1 MSKALNIIFAGTPDF
16 AAAALQTLISSEHN
30 VVAVFTQPDR
40 PAGRGRKIQFGPV
53 KQLAIDADIPVYQP
67 KTLSQEQFTQIEN
80 MQADVMLVSA
90 YGLLLPKQ
98 VLAAP
103 KLGCI
108 NIHASLLPRWRG
120 AAPIQRAIIAGD
132 EETGI
137 SIMQMVEG
145 LDAGPVLKKF
155 VCKILDTDTGSS
167 LHDRLASIA
176 ATEIVSVLEELHDN
190 TLVTITQDE
199 NKACYAKK
207 LSKQE
212 ANIDWQQSALEI
224 SRKIRAFTAW
234 PIAYTHWGQQRIRIW
249 EAHPSKVPIAVT
261 GAANSDLPPGF
272 IISSKNSLEVVT
284 GDGVLNLT
292 ALQLAGGKVIKAL
305 DFINAHDVDGAIFT
319 ARAVNEDLK
328 ASA

>member
-1 MSKALNIIFAGTPDF
+1 MSEALNIIFAGTPEF
-16 AAAALQTLISSEHN
+16 AASALQACISSQHN

-53 KQLAIDADIPVYQP
+53 KQLAIDAGIPVFQP
-67 KTLSQEQFTQIEN
+67 KVLAQEQCTQIETI
-80 MQADVMLVSA
+80 QADVMLVSA

-155 VCKILDTDTGSS
+155 VCKIATTDTGTS
-167 LHDRLASIA
+167 LHDQLAGMA
-176 ATEIVSVLEELHDN
+176 ASEIVGVLQGLQENNLTAKKQDGAQ
-190 TLVTITQDE
+190 VT
-199 NKACYAKK
+199 YAKK

-212 ANIDWQQSALEI
+212 ANINWQQSALEI
-224 SRKIRAFTAW
+224 ERKIRAFNSW
-234 PIAYTHWGQQRIRIW
+234 PIAYTYLKQQRIRIW
-249 EAHPSKVPIAVT
+249 EAQIST
-261 GAANSDLPPGF
+261 TNSDLQPGS
-272 IISSKNSLEVVT
+272 ILSNDKQSIEVAT
-284 GDGVLNLT
+284 GDGVLKVN
-292 ALQLAGGKVIKAL
+292 ALQLAGGKVISVL
-305 DFINAHDVDGAIFT
+305 DFINAHDVAGELFT
-319 ARAVNEDLK
+319 VEPMNDDLR

>member
-16 AAAALQTLISSEHN
+16 AASALQACISSRHN

-40 PAGRGRKIQFGPV
+40 PSGRGRKIQFGPV
-53 KQLAIDADIPVYQP
+53 KQLAIDAAIPVYQP
-67 KTLSQEQFTQIEN
+67 KALSQEQFAQIDN

-90 YGLLLPKQ
+90 YGLLLPKE

-132 EETGI
+132 KMTGI

-145 LDAGPVLKKF
+145 LDAGPILKQFECEIK
-155 VCKILDTDTGSS
+155 DSDTGSC
-167 LHDRLASIA
+167 LHDRLAAIA
-176 ATEIVSVLEELHDN
+176 AAEIVSVLEELQDN
-190 TLVTITQDE
+190 KLISTTQDE
-199 NKACYAKK
+199 SQVNYAKK
-207 LSKQE
+207 LTKQE
-212 ANIDWQQSALEI
+212 ANIDWQQSAIEI
-224 SRKIRAFTAW
+224 ERRIRAFTTW
-234 PIAYTHWGQQRIRIW
+234 PIAYTYWSQQRIRVW
-249 EAHPSKVPIAVT
+249 EAQLST
-261 GAANSDLPPGF
+261 ANSDLPPGSIF
-272 IISSKNSLEVVT
+272 SSTKQSLEVVT
-284 GDGVLNLT
+284 GDGILRLT

-305 DFINAHDVDGAIFT
+305 DFINAHDVSGTIFT
-319 ARAVNEDLK
+319 AEPVNDDLK